1 MKSNLLMN
9 KIHSIQNQYKVL
21 LSSLLP
27 NLKSSALLEA
37 LDEIN
42 LFWFRN
48 IHTIQLYLKNVFP
61 SQESYVFTAST
72 FINFD
77 DSEHIPF
84 LLIGKQHILD
94 DPLSKFS
101 EMYNTI
107 PEGKD
112 KDCLYE
118 QIKKTAED
126 NIKILENL
134 NLSIL
139 IFPLD
144 LLSQSDIHDTLFK
157 LSENIFVSLFDGIE
171 TPDDYFNKCNSV
183 DDIEKYSSE
192 NILNKI
198 MLTEKDDMSLPFK
211 QRFKLAVSESKFVID
226 LGKSDAYNFFICV
239 CSYLQQAIHIVVSCI
254 EYGCIPYIRSLV
266 SVNYILMVANH
277 LANDYDHAKILMY
290 KMCVGF
296 AVHKSCDK
304 EQFDKIS
311 IDEFL
316 KKTLAYDFNRKLF
329 DKLESQG
336 VTQDTFLRCSI
347 GQIVN
352 DQLQELY
359 NYITENK

>member
-1 MKSNLLMN
+1 MNSNLLMN
-9 KIHSIQNQYKVL
+9 KIYSIQNQYKDL

-27 NLKSSALLEA
+27 NLKSSTLLQA

-48 IHTIQLYLKNVFP
+48 IRLIQLYLKNIFP

-72 FINFD
+72 FMDFD
-77 DSEHIPF
+77 ESEHIPF
-84 LLIGKQHILD
+84 LLIGSQHVLD
-94 DPLSKFS
+94 DPLSKFA
-101 EMYNTI
+101 ELYNTM
-107 PEGKD
+107 PDGKD
-112 KDCLYE
+112 KECLYE
-118 QIKKTAED
+118 QIKLTAED

-134 NLSIL
+134 NLRIL
-139 IFPLD
+139 ILPLD
-144 LLSQSDIHDTLFK
+144 LLSQSDIHDTSVK
-157 LSENIFVSLFDGIE
+157 SSENFFISLFDGIE
-171 TPDDYFNKCNSV
+171 TIDDYFTKCNSI
-183 DDIEKYSSE
+183 DDIEKYSIE

-198 MLTEKDDMSLPFK
+198 MLTDKDNMSLPFK
-211 QRFKLAVSESKFVID
+211 QRFKLAVSNSKFVINSEQ
-226 LGKSDAYNFFICV
+226 SDAYNFFMNV
-239 CSYLQQAIHIVVSCI
+239 FSYLQQAIHIVVSCI

-266 SVNYILMVANH
+266 AVNYVLMVANH
-277 LANDYDHAKILMY
+277 LANNYDHVKILMY

-311 IDEFL
+311 VDEFL
-316 KKTLAYDFNRKLF
+316 KETQTYDFNRRLF

-336 VTQDTFLRCSI
+336 VTPDTFLQHSI

-359 NYITENK
+359 NYITESQ

>member
-1 MKSNLLMN
+1 MN
-9 KIHSIQNQYKVL
+9 KIYSIQNQYKDL

-27 NLKSSALLEA
+27 NLKSPTLLQA

-48 IHTIQLYLKNVFP
+48 ISSIQLYLKNIFP

-72 FINFD
+72 FMDFD

-84 LLIGKQHILD
+84 LLIGNQHILD
-94 DPLSKFS
+94 DPLSKFA
-101 EMYNTI
+101 ELYNTM

-112 KDCLYE
+112 KECLYE
-118 QIKKTAED
+118 QIKLTAED

-134 NLSIL
+134 NLRIL
-139 IFPLD
+139 ILPLD
-144 LLSQSDIHDTLFK
+144 LLSQSDIHDTMVK
-157 LSENIFVSLFDGIE
+157 SSESFFISLFDGLE
-171 TPDDYFNKCNSV
+171 TIDDYFAKCNSI
-183 DDIEKYSSE
+183 DDIEKYSNV

-198 MLTEKDDMSLPFK
+198 MLTDDDDMSLPFG
-211 QRFKLAVSESKFVID
+211 QRFKLAVSNSKFVINSER
-226 LGKSDAYNFFICV
+226 SDAFNFFINV
-239 CSYLQQAIHIVVSCI
+239 FSYLQQAIHIVVLCI

-266 SVNYILMVANH
+266 SVNYVLMVANH
-277 LANDYDHAKILMY
+277 LANNFDQVRILMY

-296 AVHKSCDK
+296 ALHKSCDK

-311 IDEFL
+311 VDEFL
-316 KKTLAYDFNRKLF
+316 RKTQEYDFNRRLF

-336 VTQDTFLRCSI
+336 VNSDTFLQHSM

-352 DQLQELY
+352 EQLQNLY
-359 NYITENK
+359 NYINESQ